1 MEAVKQ
7 TQENKMGT
15 APVNR
20 LLLGMSLPMMISMMV
35 QALYNIID
43 SIYVSR
49 VSEKALTAVSLAFP
63 LQSLMIAF
71 GVGTGVGINALL
83 SKALGE
89 KDYEKANKAAEN
101 GVFLDWLNHL
111 IFLLVGL
118 LAATPFY
125 LSQTKDA
132 QIIEYGKQYLPIICC
147 FSLGMYA
154 QYVFDRLLQSTGKTF
169 YTMLTQG
176 VGALINIFLDPVF
189 IFGYFGLPAM
199 GVRGAAVATVLSQA
213 IAGITSFFINQKKNT
228 EIRLNFR
235 SFKPDIDII
244 RQIYKVGI
252 PTVIMQSVGSFMSY
266 GMNRILLTFSS
277 TAATV
282 FGVYFKL
289 QSFVFM
295 PIFGLNNGVIPIV
308 AYNLGAGNRKR
319 LLQTVKLGIIYAVCL
334 MALGLGVFQLFPAQ
348 LFSLFEASREML
360 AIAVP
365 ALRIISLSFIL
376 AGFGVVLGAV
386 FQALGNGMY
395 SLVVSVA
402 RQLLVLLPVAW
413 LLARTG
419 ELNYVWWAFPIAEL
433 VSMGVSAFFFVRI
446 YREVIREL

>member
-176 VGALINIFLDPVF
+176 MGALINIFLDPVF

-235 SFKPDIDII
+235 SFKPDFDII

>member
-1 MEAVKQ
+1 MGAV
-7 TQENKMGT
+7 
-15 APVNR
+15 PVNR

-49 VSEKALTAVSLAFP
+49 ISEKALTAVSLAFP
-63 LQSLMIAF
+63 LQSLMIAL

-83 SKALGE
+83 SRALGE
-89 KDYEKANKAAEN
+89 KDYEKANKAAVN

-111 IFLLVGL
+111 IFLLAGL
-118 LAATPFY
+118 LATTPFY

-176 VGALINIFLDPVF
+176 MGAVINIFLDPVF

-199 GVRGAAVATVLSQA
+199 GVRGAAIATVLSQT
-213 IAGITSFFINQKKNT
+213 IAGVTSFFINQQKNT
-228 EIRLNFR
+228 EISLKFKG
-235 SFKPDIDII
+235 FKPDFDII
-244 RQIYKVGI
+244 RQIYKVGV
-252 PTVIMQSVGSFMSY
+252 PTMVMQSVGSFMSY
-266 GMNRILLTFSS
+266 GMNRILLTFTS

-289 QSFVFM
+289 QNFVFM
-295 PIFGLNNGVIPIV
+295 PIYGLNNGVIPIV
-308 AYNLGAGNRKR
+308 AYNLGAGNKKR
-319 LLQTVKLGIIYAVCL
+319 LLETIKFGIIYAVCL
-334 MALGLGVFQLFPAQ
+334 MAFGFGMFQLFPAQ
-348 LFSLFEASREML
+348 LFSLFEASQEML
-360 AIAVP
+360 AIGVP

-395 SLVVSVA
+395 SLMVSVA
-402 RQLLVLLPVAW
+402 RQLLVLLPAAW
-413 LLARTG
+413 FLARTG

-433 VSMGVSAFFFVRI
+433 ASMGVSAFFFVRI
-446 YREVIREL
+446 YRRVIREL